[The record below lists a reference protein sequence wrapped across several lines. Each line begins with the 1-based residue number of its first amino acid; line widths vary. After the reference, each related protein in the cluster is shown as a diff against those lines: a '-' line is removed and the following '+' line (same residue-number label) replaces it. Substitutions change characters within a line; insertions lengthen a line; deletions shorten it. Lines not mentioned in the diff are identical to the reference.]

1 MEFSKEEI
9 KVAIEAT
16 GQRYKWFHQRLADPA
31 TQAEEKKSCE
41 NTIKTVDSLLKKLL
55 AYQKEHFPPPEPAQ
69 GEEAD
74 EQSEATSINDFSD
87 YQLLLVDDNER
98 DREKVKDM
106 LAGHGIVKVD
116 IADDGH
122 SALAIIKEKPKP
134 YDLVLCDLNMPT
146 ISGMDVLKL
155 IRKEK
160 KYSTMPF
167 IMLSTK
173 GNKEHL
179 EEAIKAGVN
188 DYIVKPISEES
199 LLHKLGKVF
208 Q

>member
-31 TQAEEKKSCE
+31 TQAEEKKTCKV
-41 NTIKTVDSLLKKLL
+41 TITTVDSLLKKLL
-55 AYQKEHFPPPEPAQ
+55 AYQKEHFPPAEPVPGEDPEQ
-69 GEEAD
+69 
-74 EQSEATSINDFSD
+74 ATDITSANDFSD
-87 YQLLLVDDNER
+87 YQLLVVDDNER
-98 DREKVKDM
+98 DRDKVKDM
-106 LAGHGIVKVD
+106 LAAHGIVKVD
-116 IADDGH
+116 EADDGH
-122 SALAIIKEKPKP
+122 SAIAIIKAKSKP
-134 YDLVLCDLNMPT
+134 YDLVMCDLDMPT

-155 IRKEK
+155 IRQEK

-173 GNKEHL
+173 GNKKQL

-188 DYIVKPISEES
+188 DYMVKPLKEES
-199 LLHKLGKVF
+199 LIHKLNKVF